1 MCITFTL
8 SKVELIE
15 IDLIS
20 DAFVF
25 IIFSNTAHRQVTALL
40 EKFLQNVLTHLS
52 LIFFDF
58 SFWFVLVLTRVSLS
72 CAAHIVRILLCHC
85 LLNTQIQNEQNKTVI
100 TSRLDQLTCQNIH
113 FELDC
118 PILNS

>member
-40 EKFLQNVLTHLS
+40 KKFLQIVLSHLS
-52 LIFFDF
+52 LIFSVFW
-58 SFWFVLVLTRVSLS
+58 FWFVFALTRMSL
-72 CAAHIVRILLCHC
+72 
-85 LLNTQIQNEQNKTVI
+85 
-100 TSRLDQLTCQNIH
+100 
-113 FELDC
+113 
-118 PILNS
+118 